1 MPRTTDRPPWCGL
14 GETPEAAAAR
24 ILAIARQHTTHGET
38 AAALGVNW
46 RTMVRIWP
54 EIVAHAAGAEVPPRP
69 AGGSPERG
77 TKAGATRRARVARI
91 VGGTRGDGGPTQDA

>member
-38 AAALGVNW
+38 ADALGVSW
-46 RTMVRIWP
+46 RT
-54 EIVAHAAGAEVPPRP
+54 VARWWAWMREHAPDVELPPRTGGTP
-69 AGGSPERG
+69 AQ
-77 TKAGATRRARVARI
+77 AARARDGRAAK
-91 VGGTRGDGGPTQDA
+91 RGAHGMTGKS